1 MRRFAG
7 SLVSN
12 VAGASSLRVLC
23 LRAGAA
29 RFSSSSSIKVAHTAV
44 VPAAAPPPL
53 AALAPLAFPPASLL
67 SALFSPA
74 SFGSLL
80 PPLPFS
86 VRDENNHS
94 VFRVPLA
101 GFAAK
106 DVHVSLAGCDFS
118 VCAATKS
125 GDHKVELS
133 FTIPSGLDMSEDPR
147 VAVHNG
153 MLEARFK
160 KLPARKLVRSSVARA
175 RLVQVFASLTPY
187 PPPPP
192 PPYRSPLRRPSPKRR
207 RPPLWAE
214 AAAAGRG

>member
-1 MRRFAG
+1 MLAG

-29 RFSSSSSIKVAHTAV
+29 RFSSSSIKVAHTAV

-53 AALAPLAFPPASLL
+53 ASLAPLAFPPASLL
-67 SALFSPA
+67 SALFS
-74 SFGSLL
+74 SSGISGIGSLL

-106 DVHVSLAGCDFS
+106 DVHVSLSGADFS
-118 VCAATKS
+118 VAAATKN

-133 FTIPSGLDMSEDPR
+133 FTIPAGLDMSEDPR

-160 KLPARKLVRSSVARA
+160 KLPARKLVRSSVGP
-175 RLVQVFASLTPY
+175 RLVQVFARASPPQIPF
-187 PPPPP
+187 PPPSGSRLQIP
-192 PPYRSPLRRPSPKRR
+192 
-207 RPPLWAE
+207 AE
-214 AAAAGRG
+214 APEPEKAPPAALG